1 MYKCSP
7 IFNFSGEK
15 EGNGKFLLG
24 EIPLRGN
31 FPIHRSPL
39 TCLIESASSDKTLL
53 PPMPSPKN
61 PKRSLTMK
69 AKLLNAVLSGM
80 LVTVA
85 VMGQEAPSLEALGG
99 IRIPMVAPYTK
110 ATEMSF
116 RPMKGETDD
125 ELNRRNALQHPWQ
138 LLRYIHAENGQT
150 RGSALWPDVA
160 YRLNREEIA
169 ASLDRDDR
177 HRFKGW
183 GHGVWEDCRDKSIVS
198 GPSTP
203 EKVRQLAE
211 QLYIFGGG
219 GYIDWTY
226 NLSEAETA
234 ANYDLWHN
242 LKGRDFETTLK
253 ERDSKYATWHHIFQS
268 LSYQGVIPSFLSLGR
283 SYEEYGLF
291 EEYLKE
297 YAEKLASGEEVKHE
311 LPKPYEV
318 WLATQ
323 QQFLEELNDENGEW
337 KVNAP
342 LVLRYPLAVNY
353 EMMGNRKKV
362 ASEAKLTLVEA
373 DEVHTECMSRVARG
387 RVELA
392 RAQKE
397 YVPSG
402 ELVAR
407 VKEGEAIWKGALKY
421 GSAQIDPNKP
431 IIYVCDVNFD
441 AQREDIKAAY
451 DTSVVMEEKWNDER
465 DMTQAEANTL
475 HRYHAGGV
483 FVFQGIASIDGEHNG
498 SKIKVGKW
506 YGQFRDGRIHK
517 RHWNG
522 QQRVDV
528 TDLGMW
534 PLAAAEFAAK
544 NKITYIF
551 PKPYAYNKPLMEAHG
566 IQLVDCTEEV
576 WKIVDAYVWRKDK
589 NGVSFIATP
598 ENGVRLAAEKGK
610 LGFDVSNESML
621 VMYRLQR
628 PLPQGVQCALNE
640 PVLDLRGSFAAGGNA
655 AVAQKRGHAT
665 SEAMYLL
672 DSVQNPR
679 LTMVNGNDL
688 KGKGL
693 GENVFLK
700 LAIEDGLGKEILKRF
715 DKGEKEAK
723 LVKWITRK
731 CKFDDDRYGTLMLN
745 WVVENRTMFEGRE
758 R

>member
-1 MYKCSP
+1 
-7 IFNFSGEK
+7 
-15 EGNGKFLLG
+15 
-24 EIPLRGN
+24 
-31 FPIHRSPL
+31 
-39 TCLIESASSDKTLL
+39 
-53 PPMPSPKN
+53 
-61 PKRSLTMK
+61 MK

-80 LVTVA
+80 LLTVGA
-85 VMGQEAPSLEALGG
+85 MGQNARPLEALGN
-99 IRIPMVAPYTK
+99 IHIPMVGPYTEE
-110 ATEMSF
+110 TEMAF
-116 RPMKGETDD
+116 RPLKGETDA

-138 LLRYIHAENGQT
+138 LVRYIHAENGQT
-150 RGSALWPDVA
+150 RGSALWPDIA
-160 YRLNREEIA
+160 YRLKKEQFEVL
-169 ASLDRDDR
+169 LDESAR
-177 HRFKGW
+177 HGSKGW
-183 GHGVWEDCRDKSIVS
+183 GMGVLEDGRFPPGHRDAAVY

-203 EKVRQLAE
+203 EKVRQVADGYY
-211 QLYIFGGG
+211 QLGGG
-219 GYIDWTY
+219 GIDWTY

-242 LKGRDFETTLK
+242 IEATGGKRDFKATLK

-353 EMMGNRKKV
+353 EMMGKRKQV
-362 ASEAKLTLVEA
+362 ASEAKLTFVEA
-373 DEVHTECMSRVARG
+373 DTVHTECMSRVARG

-392 RAQKE
+392 RAKKE

-402 ELVAR
+402 ELVSR
-407 VKEGEAIWKGALKY
+407 VAEGEAIWKSALKY
-421 GSAQIDPNKP
+421 GSAEIDPKKP
-431 IIYVCDVNFD
+431 IIYVCDVNYD
-441 AQREDIKAAY
+441 AHREDLKAAY
-451 DTSVVMEEKWNDER
+451 ETAVIMEEKWNDER
-465 DMTQAEANTL
+465 DMNRQEVDTL
-475 HRYHAGGV
+475 RRYYAGCA
-483 FVFQGIASIDGEHNG
+483 FLFQGEEGLPLN
-498 SKIKVGKW
+498 KLKVKVGKW
-506 YGQFRDGRIHK
+506 YARFKDGRIHK
-517 RHWNG
+517 RYWNAN
-522 QQRVDV
+522 QKVDKC
-528 TDLGMW
+528 DLGLW

-551 PKPYAYNKPLMEAHG
+551 PKPYAYNKGLMEAHG

-576 WKIVDAYVWRKDK
+576 WKVVDAHVWRKDK
-589 NGVSFIATP
+589 NGVPFLGTP
-598 ENGVRLAAEKGK
+598 ENGVKVAAERGK
-610 LGFDVSNESML
+610 LGFDVNNESML
-621 VMYRLQR
+621 IMYRLQR